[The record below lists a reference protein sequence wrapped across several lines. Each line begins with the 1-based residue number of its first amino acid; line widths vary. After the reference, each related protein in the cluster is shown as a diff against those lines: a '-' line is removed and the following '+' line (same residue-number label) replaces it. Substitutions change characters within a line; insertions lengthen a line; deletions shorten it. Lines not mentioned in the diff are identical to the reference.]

1 MQHKLPINIYII
13 LLIPLYYDISPLLR
27 FKLSKLEN
35 LFLLWTKHQKIFCK
49 FLISVIIIVERKSV
63 EIRMQKFNN
72 HGDYKNYE
80 ILTNRLIKKLRIEE
94 INLMN
99 MLDLF
104 IYKIEPML
112 LWLRVSTWYYLWSV
126 NKNSS
131 FVRILVK
138 HLLYPSICWRTGVK
152 F

>member
-1 MQHKLPINIYII
+1 
-13 LLIPLYYDISPLLR
+13 
-27 FKLSKLEN
+27 
-35 LFLLWTKHQKIFCK
+35 
-49 FLISVIIIVERKSV
+49 
-63 EIRMQKFNN
+63 MQKFNN

-112 LWLRVSTWYYLWSV
+112 LCLRVST
-126 NKNSS
+126 
-131 FVRILVK
+131 R
-138 HLLYPSICWRTGVK
+138 
-152 F
+152 

>member
-1 MQHKLPINIYII
+1 
-13 LLIPLYYDISPLLR
+13 
-27 FKLSKLEN
+27 
-35 LFLLWTKHQKIFCK
+35 
-49 FLISVIIIVERKSV
+49 V
-63 EIRMQKFNN
+63 EIWMQKFNN

-112 LWLRVSTWYYLWSV
+112 LCLRVST
-126 NKNSS
+126 
-131 FVRILVK
+131 R
-138 HLLYPSICWRTGVK
+138 
-152 F
+152 